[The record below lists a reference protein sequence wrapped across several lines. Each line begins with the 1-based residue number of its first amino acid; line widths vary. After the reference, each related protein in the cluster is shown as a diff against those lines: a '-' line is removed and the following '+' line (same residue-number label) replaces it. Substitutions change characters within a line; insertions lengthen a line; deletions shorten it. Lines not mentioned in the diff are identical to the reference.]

1 MKKILYIGGVGSDS
15 HTVGV
20 VVRALETAMNASVIG
35 MAFSEAY
42 RNKARVAR
50 LVPDCMVITHSAG
63 MVLLKDMAPK
73 ELIAIAPPMP
83 TLPSLILLRSFP
95 KTLALIRSGRES
107 VDRPLKVALYHLHSL
122 AEHIT
127 RPFSNSMLLKEI
139 SLFDAAQ
146 RAVEFQRC
154 GAKVTL
160 AFMENDMLFPDS
172 FVHTH
177 IEVAKS
183 HGVQVREMIL
193 GHHDELV
200 LYPLEVFAQLG
211 LLNESDRFSVQKVV

>member
-20 VVRALETAMNASVIG
+20 VVRALEAAFDASVIG
-35 MAFSEAY
+35 MAFSEAH
-42 RNKARVAR
+42 RNMARVAR
-50 LVPDCMVITHSAG
+50 LVPECTVITHSAG

-95 KTLALIRSGRES
+95 KTVALIRSGRES
-107 VDRPLKVALYHLHSL
+107 IDRPLKVMFYHLHSVL
-122 AEHIT
+122 EHIL

-139 SLFDAAQ
+139 SVFDAAQ

-154 GAKVTL
+154 GTKVTL
-160 AFMENDMLFPDS
+160 AFMENDRLFPDS
-172 FVHTH
+172 LVHPH
-177 IEVAKS
+177 IEVAREY
-183 HGVQVREMIL
+183 GVEIKEMIL

-200 LYPLEVFAQLG
+200 LYPLEVLVQLG
-211 LLNESDRFSVQKVV
+211 LLEPTGAKAP